1 MYDSPRVASR
11 TRVLIVDDD
20 KVITSALRRVLSGE
34 HDVTVMNDPAEAL
47 ALVRGGQRFDAILCD
62 VVMPGMSGVQ
72 LYRAIA
78 ELAQDQAARAILMTG
93 GSLPRDAVELIAG
106 GMPSLP
112 KPFDVDQLRDL
123 IKQLR
128 SGVPGRT

>member
-1 MYDSPRVASR
+1 MESR

-34 HDVTVMNDPAEAL
+34 HDVTVMNLPVDAL
-47 ALVRGGQRFDAILCD
+47 ALVRDGERFDVILCD
-62 VVMPGMSGVQ
+62 VVMPVMSGVQ

-78 ELAQDQAARAILMTG
+78 EIAPEQAALTVLMTG
-93 GSLPRDAVELIAG
+93 GSVPRDAVELLAG

-112 KPFDVDQLRDL
+112 KPFDLDQLRGV
-123 IKQLR
+123 IAQLR
-128 SGVPGRT
+128 SAVPGRRS